1 MSFVLKCEVTV
12 VTFGNNL
19 FARRSVLQPKKLLI
33 IIRYGIHFY
42 LLLFLFLSD
51 NSSQMTQGLVK
62 IVICLKLFPLIK
74 NENTHWR
81 G

>member
-1 MSFVLKCEVTV
+1 MEYIFIYKE
-12 VTFGNNL
+12 
-19 FARRSVLQPKKLLI
+19 
-33 IIRYGIHFY
+33 
-42 LLLFLFLSD
+42 SD